1 VDRAGRLT
9 AAVLFLAVC
18 GCATEKPA
26 NIELVG
32 QDCRIALPY
41 VKAEIGACT
50 PRSAAAYDFAFC
62 HLHFVVAVLAAPPAD
77 RARGEAGLSA
87 EFRRKAI
94 AYGKVSQALDGAGF
108 RRNVDLAKRY
118 FESLQKQNPMVAG
131 SSLEYV
137 RAKCDNLGTHHAEV
151 LQGLRGDERL

>member
-1 VDRAGRLT
+1 MDRAWRLT
-9 AAVLFLAVC
+9 AMLFPVLC
-18 GCATEKPA
+18 GCATEKSSS
-26 NIELVG
+26 IEVVAR
-32 QDCRIALPY
+32 DCRIALPY
-41 VKAEIGACT
+41 VKSEIGECT
-50 PRSAAAYDFAFC
+50 ARSAAAYDFAFC

-77 RARGEAGLSA
+77 RAQGEAGLSA

-118 FESLQKQNPMVAG
+118 FESLQKQNPMVAN

-137 RAKCDNLGTHHAEV
+137 RAKCDSLGSHHAGV
-151 LQGLRGDERL
+151 LQSLRGDERL